1 MLLKQA
7 LYQHGLLSIA
17 EENKKVKEYNYILV
31 RFRKDC
37 FMYIRKDNFKGKL
50 IAAVLLVAWMLVIF
64 IFSAM
69 PAEASDEKSRLI
81 VNILEALGLN
91 TEGNLADM
99 ANHIVRKSAHFIE
112 YALLY
117 FFALNLM
124 RYYFTFN
131 KALLM
136 SLAIVFLYACT
147 DEFHQLFVPGRAGRF
162 SDVMIDT
169 AGGIT
174 AMVFYKMLCCI
185 RKKS

>member
-1 MLLKQA
+1 M
-7 LYQHGLLSIA
+7 HI
-17 EENKKVKEYNYILV
+17 KK
-31 RFRKDC
+31 C
-37 FMYIRKDNFKGKL
+37 KL
-50 IAAVLLVAWMLVIF
+50 IAAVLLIAWMVVIF
-64 IFSAM
+64 VFSAM
-69 PAEASDEKSRLI
+69 PAEASDEKSMLI
-81 VNILEALGLN
+81 VNILDSLGLN
-91 TEGNLADM
+91 TQGSLADL

-162 SDVMIDT
+162 SDVLIDT
-169 AGGIT
+169 SGGFT
-174 AMVFYKMLCCI
+174 SMVLTKIVCCI
-185 RKKS
+185 KKVLKL

>member
-1 MLLKQA
+1 M
-7 LYQHGLLSIA
+7 HI
-17 EENKKVKEYNYILV
+17 KK
-31 RFRKDC
+31 C
-37 FMYIRKDNFKGKL
+37 KL
-50 IAAVLLVAWMLVIF
+50 IAAVLLIAWMVVIF
-64 IFSAM
+64 VFSAM
-69 PAEASDEKSRLI
+69 PAEASDEKSMLI
-81 VNILEALGLN
+81 VNILDSLGLN
-91 TEGNLADM
+91 TQGSLADL

-162 SDVMIDT
+162 SDVLIDT
-169 AGGIT
+169 SGGFT
-174 AMVFYKMLCCI
+174 SMVLTKIVCCI
-185 RKKS
+185 KKVLKI